1 MTPVGLIRRLPAL
14 ALTAVIR
21 GYQLLVSPVLGANCR
36 FDPTCSAY
44 AQESIKR
51 FGAGRGTFLAVK
63 RITRCHPW
71 GGFGHDPVPE
81 RAPQDRYQDV

>member
-1 MTPVGLIRRLPAL
+1 MTLVRLIRRLLAL
-14 ALTAVIR
+14 ALIVVIR
-21 GYQLLVSPVLGANCR
+21 GYQLFVSPVLGTNCR

-63 RITRCHPW
+63 RIARCHPW

-81 RAPQDRYQDV
+81 RARQDRYQDV

>member
-1 MTPVGLIRRLPAL
+1 MTLVVLIRRLPAL

-21 GYQLLVSPVLGANCR
+21 GYQLFVSPVLGANCR

-44 AQESIKR
+44 AQESINR
-51 FGAGRGTFLAVK
+51 FGACRGTFLAVK
-63 RITRCHPW
+63 RIARCHPW

-81 RAPQDRYQDV
+81 RAPHKRYQDV

>member
-1 MTPVGLIRRLPAL
+1 MTLVRLIRPLPAL
-14 ALTAVIR
+14 ALIAVIR
-21 GYQLLVSPVLGANCR
+21 GYQLFVSPVLGTNCR

-63 RITRCHPW
+63 RIARCHPW
-71 GGFGHDPVPE
+71 GGFGHDPVPK